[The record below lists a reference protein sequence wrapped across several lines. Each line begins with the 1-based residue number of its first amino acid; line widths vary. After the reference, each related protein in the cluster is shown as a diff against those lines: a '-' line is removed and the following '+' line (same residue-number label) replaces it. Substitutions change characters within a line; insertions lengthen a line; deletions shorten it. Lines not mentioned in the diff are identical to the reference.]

1 MGTVLCQMLPPQL
14 LGELSSSAPPTPEN
28 IKTITVT
35 SEGK

>member
-14 LGELSSSAPPTPEN
+14 LGELSSNYPTPEN